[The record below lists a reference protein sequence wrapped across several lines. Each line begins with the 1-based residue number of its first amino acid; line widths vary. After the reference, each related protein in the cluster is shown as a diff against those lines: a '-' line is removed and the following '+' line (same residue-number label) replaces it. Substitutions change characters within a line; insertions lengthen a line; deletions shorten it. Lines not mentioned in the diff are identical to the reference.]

1 MALSLKAYV
10 HSMRHG
16 EWSYDGDPKFRAH
29 LANSRKSIINIFDED
44 GVNLWVMRKERPDS
58 LFKIDA
64 AMAGC
69 LSWEAYRDARA
80 AGVDLTKRSKVLVA
94 F

>member
-1 MALSLKAYV
+1 MK
-10 HSMRHG
+10 HG

-29 LANSRKSIINIFDED
+29 LANSRKMALNMFDED
-44 GVNLWVMRKERPDS
+44 NVPLYVMRKERPDS

-80 AGVDLTKRSKVLVA
+80 AGVDLTKRSKALVA